1 MQAFASEKAAEA
13 AHQNGGLLEDPAFWV
28 ALAFVVLLVLIGK
41 KIYLMAGAAL
51 DDRADAIR
59 ARLDEAA
66 KLREE
71 AQELLAANKR
81 RQSEAAEEARRF
93 IEKAKEEAERVR
105 QRLIAEMERDLKR
118 RQQLA
123 EQRIAQV
130 EAAAMGEVRELATEV
145 ALKAAE
151 AVLKD
156 TLTDAKSNKLIDS
169 AISELPEKFH

>member
-1 MQAFASEKAAEA
+1 MQAYAAEKAGEA
-13 AHQNGGLLEDPAFWV
+13 AHSGGILEDPTFWV
-28 ALAFVVLLVLIGK
+28 ALAFIVLIVLVGK
-41 KIYLMAGAAL
+41 KIYLMAGSAL
-51 DDRADAIR
+51 DDRAEAIR

-71 AQELLAANKR
+71 AQELLASNKR
-81 RQSEAAEEARRF
+81 KQAEAAEEAKRF

-105 QRLIAEMERDLKR
+105 ERLIAEMERDLKR

-130 EAAAMGEVRELATEV
+130 ETAAMDEVREMATDV

-156 TLTDAKSNKLIDS
+156 TMTDAKSNKLIDS
-169 AISELPEKFH
+169 AIKELPEKFH